1 MIRELEKIS
10 KTIVFCDETIENF
23 IINAWDHENLTKIVA
38 LSLYRDAVE
47 GLDSLYI
54 LADHGSQNAAG
65 VSYRH
70 MFEVVLSLMYIMS
83 DENKMKERAQS
94 YYVSEQKFKI
104 NDIQKTLN
112 NPNLSI
118 NEKQKLTATLQ
129 VVKNSLMQPF
139 IQNTL
144 KEWEKQKKK
153 NSNYDP
159 KWHMLFKGPKSVV
172 QLVKYL
178 NKNDDLLKKAEAI
191 EGFPDFFKN
200 AYSVF
205 SRTTHSYSSLDNY
218 LPVNTTTDALI
229 PVSLRPLR
237 IRTEDVL
244 QGHFQIAG
252 SITILLM
259 ATCVF
264 LMRFYPDY
272 LEKYVE
278 FMKSLRDDPK

>member
-144 KEWEKQKKK
+144 KEWEKQKK
-153 NSNYDP
+153 
-159 KWHMLFKGPKSVV
+159 
-172 QLVKYL
+172 
-178 NKNDDLLKKAEAI
+178 E
-191 EGFPDFFKN
+191 E
-200 AYSVF
+200 
-205 SRTTHSYSSLDNY
+205 
-218 LPVNTTTDALI
+218 
-229 PVSLRPLR
+229 
-237 IRTEDVL
+237 
-244 QGHFQIAG
+244 
-252 SITILLM
+252 
-259 ATCVF
+259 
-264 LMRFYPDY
+264 
-272 LEKYVE
+272 
-278 FMKSLRDDPK
+278 